1 VPYEAFP
8 TKDGD
13 ILLGGG
19 NDRLYGILCEK
30 LGEPHWIT
38 DERFVTNEMRVKNR
52 HILVP
57 MIAGKTKEK
66 TTQVFSLWPSGL

>member
-1 VPYEAFP
+1 VPYESFP

-19 NDRLYGILCEK
+19 NDRLYGVLCEK
-30 LGEPHWIT
+30 LGEPRWIT
-38 DERFVTNEMRVKNR
+38 DERFVTNEMRVRNR

-57 MIAGKTKEK
+57 MIAVKTKQK
-66 TTQVFSLWPSGL
+66 TTQVCSLWPS